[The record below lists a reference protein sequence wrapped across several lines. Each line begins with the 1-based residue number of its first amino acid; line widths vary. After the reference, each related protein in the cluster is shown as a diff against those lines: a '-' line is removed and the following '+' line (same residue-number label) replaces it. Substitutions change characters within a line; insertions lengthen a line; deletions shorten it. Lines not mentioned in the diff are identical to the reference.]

1 MIQRD
6 DRRENG
12 KKSNDDEL
20 HSNMYHVVKNIGC
33 VEIHRC
39 GDTKNREN
47 SETKRHGKARREL
60 AST

>member
-1 MIQRD
+1 VMID
-6 DRRENG
+6 EKTG
-12 KKSNDDEL
+12 KKAMMTSYTQTCT
-20 HSNMYHVVKNIGC
+20 MWCVVKNIGC